1 MARTTATKTSVE
13 HVILSMWV
21 IAIIVALAGILLAV
35 VTWSWAP
42 LIAIVF
48 GLALPLIPLR
58 SPMTMRGRER

>member
-1 MARTTATKTSVE
+1 
-13 HVILSMWV
+13 MWV